1 MLRRWQTTNQ
11 TIHLTDSNQV
21 ERNTTTSIPET
32 QIINIDSEVN
42 NNGTTSWIEMAQ
54 LV

>member
-11 TIHLTDSNQV
+11 TIHLVDSNQG
-21 ERNTTTSIPET
+21 ERNTTTSIPAT
-32 QIINIDSEVN
+32 QIINVDSEVN
-42 NNGTTSWIEMAQ
+42 NNGTSWIEMAQ